1 MDEQRLLVLQGSPLK
16 VRLNLLRRIAELA
29 GPDNEWERDI
39 FEHEN
44 ERLYEI
50 ERELRENPPPN
61 LSRERILTMDHE
73 LESFLE
79 GHFIIS
85 DVRRL
90 WERHLPQYKLN
101 DQWETL
107 ESLRK
112 HLQIE
117 ALPFS
122 EMKTL
127 YEDSLKTLRCQNW
140 DLPSA
145 QFLLK
150 EFSDRHR
157 QLIDDEEKRNTE
169 TEKRLLNE
177 LRLKLGVVPLE
188 SGESHYRSLINEI
201 ENRKWS
207 LVTESTELAREV
219 RQALSEFLDA
229 EERDKRNQWLERFTS
244 QLNDLQTCLRAQDF
258 KSGREI
264 KNTLEMLLAE
274 DSGRTPRSYLSP
286 EKREN
291 VHSLINSYDF
301 MNEQYGN
308 KIVIQDWITQATLAH
323 ISNDL
328 KLAQRCCSIL
338 EKQLQT
344 DDLTIYFSTEIPWLS
359 ENELISVREILSW
372 KDEKENEY
380 ENHLVKQDRFLGRA
394 SLVSFVVFC
403 LLCVCSIG
411 YGGFGAFLLLI
422 SIEACFL
429 AVLILYYYIETTRGT
444 KPPQR

>member
-1 MDEQRLLVLQGSPLK
+1 
-16 VRLNLLRRIAELA
+16 
-29 GPDNEWERDI
+29 
-39 FEHEN
+39 
-44 ERLYEI
+44 
-50 ERELRENPPPN
+50 
-61 LSRERILTMDHE
+61 
-73 LESFLE
+73 
-79 GHFIIS
+79 
-85 DVRRL
+85 
-90 WERHLPQYKLN
+90 
-101 DQWETL
+101 
-107 ESLRK
+107 
-112 HLQIE
+112 
-117 ALPFS
+117 
-122 EMKTL
+122 
-127 YEDSLKTLRCQNW
+127 
-140 DLPSA
+140 
-145 QFLLK
+145 
-150 EFSDRHR
+150 
-157 QLIDDEEKRNTE
+157 
-169 TEKRLLNE
+169 
-177 LRLKLGVVPLE
+177 
-188 SGESHYRSLINEI
+188 
-201 ENRKWS
+201 
-207 LVTESTELAREV
+207 
-219 RQALSEFLDA
+219 
-229 EERDKRNQWLERFTS
+229 
-244 QLNDLQTCLRAQDF
+244 
-258 KSGREI
+258 
-264 KNTLEMLLAE
+264 
-274 DSGRTPRSYLSP
+274 
-286 EKREN
+286 
-291 VHSLINSYDF
+291 